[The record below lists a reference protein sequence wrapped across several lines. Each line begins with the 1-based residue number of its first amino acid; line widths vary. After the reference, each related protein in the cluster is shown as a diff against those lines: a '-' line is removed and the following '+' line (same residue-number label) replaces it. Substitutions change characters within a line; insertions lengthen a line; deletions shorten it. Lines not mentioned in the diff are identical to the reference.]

1 MKMKLDPMQARSPR
15 FSHMYNQFIQAWNT
29 IFFLCAA
36 AGGGYLLART
46 EHLLLGA
53 ALLVVGIGGVVF
65 CGRQLQKLITAGQTS
80 ADVKEKH

>member
-1 MKMKLDPMQARSPR
+1 MKLKLDPMQAKSPR

-53 ALLVVGIGGVVF
+53 ALLVVGVGGVVF
-65 CGRQLQKLITAGQTS
+65 CGRQLQKLIKAEENGAAT
-80 ADVKEKH
+80 KE

>member
-1 MKMKLDPMQARSPR
+1 MGDQERKLEMKMKLDPMQARSPR

-46 EHLLLGA
+46 
-53 ALLVVGIGGVVF
+53 
-65 CGRQLQKLITAGQTS
+65 
-80 ADVKEKH
+80 